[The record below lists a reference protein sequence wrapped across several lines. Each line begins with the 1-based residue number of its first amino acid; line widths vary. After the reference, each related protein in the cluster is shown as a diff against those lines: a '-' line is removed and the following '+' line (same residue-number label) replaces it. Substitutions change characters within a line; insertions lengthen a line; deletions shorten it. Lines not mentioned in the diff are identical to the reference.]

1 MANVALADR
10 VPGWVKRHV
19 PTQESVQRNRLLRP
33 FAKPLSNPAL
43 WRLHRRSVPRAVA
56 LGLGVGVIIP
66 FMHVAIA
73 AILAIPARANV
84 LISALVPLL
93 LTPFYPALYYT
104 AYHVGRWELRHDRG
118 VVDAAT
124 APQVSGELGRI
135 LFWIHHASGP
145 IALGILTLAIAIAVS
160 GYVLAAVLWRLWLSS
175 KWRRRR
181 QSRHDASV

>member
-1 MANVALADR
+1 
-10 VPGWVKRHV
+10 VPDWVRRHV
-19 PTQESVQRNRLLRP
+19 PTQETVQRNRLLRP

-84 LISALVPLL
+84 VISALVPLL
-93 LTPFYPALYYT
+93 LTPFYPALYYA
-104 AYHVGRWELRHDRG
+104 AYRVGRWELRHDRG
-118 VVDAAT
+118 VVDSTT
-124 APQVSGELGRI
+124 AQQVTGELQRI
-135 LFWIHHASGP
+135 LFWLHHASGP

-160 GYVLAAVLWRLWLSS
+160 GYVLAALLWRLWRGS
-175 KWRRRR
+175 KWRRR
-181 QSRHDASV
+181 QNSRRGATA